1 MPLFPNKPV
10 LSFKEI
16 HILAP
21 KLLSL
26 ISGRVLLVAEKICAF
41 VGWRGGER
49 VNEVSLNQLSS
60 FPF

>member
-1 MPLFPNKPV
+1 MPLFHNKSV

-26 ISGRVLLVAEKICAF
+26 ISGDSADIGQPCSNWWQRKSVLLLD
-41 VGWRGGER
+41 GEAAN
-49 VNEVSLNQLSS
+49 V
-60 FPF
+60 